1 MNGGRGTQRP
11 GNTGRSPRDC
21 NVRTIE
27 ASTDSFDDDSSIEPT
42 EDLLVAKLNGGCL
55 AGCEV
60 DHPPYECPN
69 VVGDVAQQ
77 KKVFASLSS
86 KQHALPI
93 RAITAADGT
102 NDDVDLINL
111 HDPEDHDSDT
121 DHDFP

>member
-1 MNGGRGTQRP
+1 
-11 GNTGRSPRDC
+11 
-21 NVRTIE
+21 
-27 ASTDSFDDDSSIEPT
+27 
-42 EDLLVAKLNGGCL
+42 VAKLNGSCL

-69 VVGDVAQQ
+69 IVGDVTQQ

-86 KQHALPI
+86 KRRALPI
-93 RAITAADGT
+93 RAITATDGN

-121 DHDFP
+121 DQDFP